1 MEKQVPT
8 DALLRLPTGRAPP
21 KNREAG
27 PFPLIWKSIV
37 WIVLYFALQMVV
49 VLIPLAIMLARDPS
63 LATALTDDLATLAI
77 LAMWSIILASAA
89 TILLVWFNVR
99 KDGRAVKIGL
109 FAPSKLPLTETLGL
123 GVALLAFSY
132 ALTWVY
138 STYVIPG
145 VDMQGEIKAL
155 LAALPKTP
163 IYFLLQFVAVA
174 IAAPIV
180 EELLFRGYLQ
190 TALTNRFGP
199 MIAILLASFL
209 FALVH
214 FQPYAIPAL
223 MLIGLTFGYLYHRT
237 GSLKVNIALHV
248 ANNALAIAFS

>member
-1 MEKQVPT
+1 MASSVEH
-8 DALLRLPTGRAPP
+8 R
-21 KNREAG
+21 
-27 PFPLIWKSIV
+27 PFPVIWKSIA
-37 WIVLYFALQMVV
+37 WILLYFILQVIV
-49 VLIPLAIMLARDPS
+49 ILIPVAVMVARDPA
-63 LATALTDDLATLAI
+63 LAGTLGEDLGSLAI
-77 LAMWSIILASAA
+77 LAMWSIILASAL
-89 TILLVWFNVR
+89 TILLVWFNIK
-99 KDGRAVKIGL
+99 KDGRADKIGL
-109 FAPSKLPLTETLGL
+109 FAPSKIPLAQTLGL
-123 GVALLAFSY
+123 GVALLALSY
-132 ALTWVY
+132 GLTWLY

-174 IAAPIV
+174 VAAPIV

-190 TALTNRFGP
+190 TSLTTRFGAP
-199 MIAILLASFL
+199 VAILLASLL

-214 FQPYAIPAL
+214 MQPYAIPAL

-248 ANNALAIAFS
+248 VNNALALAFS

>member
-1 MEKQVPT
+1 MDVTPPT
-8 DALLRLPTGRAPP
+8 LTR
-21 KNREAG
+21 
-27 PFPLIWKSIV
+27 PFPRIEVSLG
-37 WIVLYFALQMVV
+37 WIILYFLLQIVMI
-49 VLIPLAIMLARDPS
+49 LIPVIVMVARDPS
-63 LATALTDDLATLAI
+63 LAATLESDMATLSV
-77 LAMWSIILASAA
+77 LAMWSIILASAL
-89 TILLVWFNVR
+89 TIFLVWLNVR
-99 KDGRAVKIGL
+99 KDGRAERIGL
-109 FAPSKLPLTETLGL
+109 FSPSQLPLTQTLGL
-123 GVALLAFSY
+123 GVALMGISY
-132 ALTWVY
+132 GLTWAY

-190 TALTNRFGP
+190 TALTSHVGAP
-199 MIAILLASFL
+199 IAILLASFI

-214 FQPYAIPAL
+214 LQPYAIPAL

-248 ANNALAIAFS
+248 VNNALAIAFS

>member
-1 MEKQVPT
+1 M
-8 DALLRLPTGRAPP
+8 DASDREDAMLRLPPRKTL
-21 KNREAG
+21 REPA
-27 PFPLIWKSIV
+27 PFPMIWKSV
-37 WIVLYFALQMVV
+37 AWIFLYFLLQIVV
-49 VLIPLAIMLARDPS
+49 ILIPVVIMVARDPS
-63 LATALTDDLATLAI
+63 LAATLGEDLRSLSI
-77 LAMWSIILASAA
+77 LAMWSIILASAI
-89 TILLVWFNVR
+89 TILLVWFNL
-99 KDGRAVKIGL
+99 KKEGRADKIGL
-109 FAPSKLPLTETLGL
+109 FAPSKIPLKETLGL
-123 GVALLAFSY
+123 GVALLAVSY
-132 ALTWVY
+132 GLTWAY

-190 TALTNRFGP
+190 TALTNRFSP

-248 ANNALAIAFS
+248 VNNALAIAFS